1 MDTGRDISEYKGSPY
16 SVGGSLIFFLQSLR
30 EPVIPSSIY
39 AKCSDACVSFGD
51 SRKYLLSITTVHYNV
66 FHYLIAFFREGV
78 LAHSANNHLEVNDIG
93 LYNIALNSFYNLVFL
108 TMLLVKIFSPV
119 LLHSPTATAE
129 SIEGSEQFLTNYL
142 LVPPDEVTPAAPK
155 LI

>member
-1 MDTGRDISEYKGSPY
+1 
-16 SVGGSLIFFLQSLR
+16 
-30 EPVIPSSIY
+30 
-39 AKCSDACVSFGD
+39 
-51 SRKYLLSITTVHYNV
+51 
-66 FHYLIAFFREGV
+66 
-78 LAHSANNHLEVNDIG
+78 
-93 LYNIALNSFYNLVFL
+93 
-108 TMLLVKIFSPV
+108 MLLVKIFSPV